1 MKTYHCVTFTLFQ
14 LNNTALAQII
24 VLPSPGSA
32 EYNNV
37 IKKIMTCHICLGKTV
52 IMSTQQFSIKR
63 KATKLIKVIP

>member
-1 MKTYHCVTFTLFQ
+1 MKAYHYVTITLFQ

-52 IMSTQQFSIKR
+52 LSCVLLFSIK
-63 KATKLIKVIP
+63 KATKLIYFK